1 MFAKKIAIDLGT
13 VNTLVFV
20 PGRGIVIREPS
31 LVALDVNSNSVMAI
45 GSEAE
50 EMVGKTPE
58 TIQLNHPLRNG
69 VIADFHITQF
79 MLKHFINEAVGRL
92 RLVKPDVM
100 VSVPGGATSTE
111 RKAVID
117 ATLAAGARSAYL
129 IQEPVAA
136 ALGAQIPITSATGN
150 MIVDIGGGTT
160 EVAVIALGG
169 VVAQSSA
176 RVGGNRLDSAI
187 VEHLRHRHGI
197 SIGDR
202 TAEEIKQAIGSAVQT
217 KKVAEM
223 SVKGRDIVD
232 GLPKTIT
239 IRSPEITDTMQD
251 VLERIVKSIR
261 SVLEQTPPEL
271 VSDIIDQGI
280 ILSGGVAKLQNLDA
294 LLTKIIGVPVIVAR
308 DPMTTVAEGSG
319 LALQNLADY
328 QKSLL
333 ATT

>member
-280 ILSGGVAKLQNLDA
+280 ILSGGVAKLQNLDS